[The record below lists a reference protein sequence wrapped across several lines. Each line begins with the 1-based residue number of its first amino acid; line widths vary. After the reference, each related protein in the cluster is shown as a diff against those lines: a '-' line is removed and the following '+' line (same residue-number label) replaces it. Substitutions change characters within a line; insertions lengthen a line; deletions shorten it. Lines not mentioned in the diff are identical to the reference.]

1 MSTPDYKRSDLS
13 IPVRARDLLSW
24 MTPEEKARQLD
35 MFMGSDVIDHM
46 RSGIKM
52 DADANFDPA
61 KAAATIGELGCGVIH
76 DLYPTGAGVSN
87 DLQRWFRANTR
98 LGIPVLLVEEGLHGF
113 NRSGST
119 VFPQCIG
126 LGATFDPGLVERIG
140 AAIAAEMRSVGVH
153 LSLSPVLCL
162 ARDPRWGRAEETF
175 GEDPWLAGSMGKA
188 YVLGMQGD
196 FGPLNVVA
204 EPKHFAGHGSPQGG
218 LNQGPVQIGERE
230 MREVMLKAFRPAFV
244 EGRALGAMCAYHEI
258 DGIPCAANP
267 WLLTDLLRKEWGFEG
282 VVFSD
287 LGAIRQLL
295 DKHLVAKDARDA
307 ICQALRAGVDIQFYD
322 FDHTT
327 WMREISAAYRSGE
340 LEREVL
346 DRAVSRVL
354 ALKFRL
360 GLFDRPETDPARH
373 AKVCRCPVHL
383 DLSLEAARKSLVLL
397 KNEGGLLPLRP
408 GLKRVALLG
417 PSAAKVRLGDYSG
430 PGDGAAK
437 TLCECLRE
445 LMPQTEITYEMGVNI
460 DGGDLEAMPE
470 GWLRDPDGSPGLR
483 GAYFTD
489 GNFSALPDLVRQD
502 ASVNFNWAIALAAPG
517 FPSDGFG
524 VRWTGS
530 IAPDRAHHGCLGFV
544 TSDQVRVWI
553 DGNLV
558 MDAWDAAY
566 GAPAALTTP
575 VSWRAG
581 QDVGLRIEWRKRG
594 AGAVVWLGIGGN
606 DDGIAAATA
615 AAVQAEV
622 AILALGE
629 SDRTSGEGID
639 RCDIGLPGRQGELLR
654 EVLATGT
661 PTVVV
666 LQNGRPLAVPE
677 IAAHA
682 GAVLEAWFPGERGG
696 QAIAEALLG
705 IFNPGGRLP
714 VSVPRHV
721 GQLPLPYNRKPSNQ
735 GRYVELDGSPL
746 WPFGFGLSYTTFAYA
761 DLSLS
766 RVEMKASESIDVAC
780 TVINAGALAGDE
792 VVQLYLSD
800 PVASVTRPVRWLAAC
815 ARVTLAPREKRRV
828 TFRISGELLE
838 LWSRE
843 HRWVVE
849 PGEYRLSLGGGQAGQ
864 LHDSFQVVA

>member
-1 MSTPDYKRSDLS
+1 MSMPDYKRSELS
-13 IPVRARDLLSW
+13 VSLRLRDLLRR

-46 RSGIKM
+46 RFGIKM
-52 DADANFDPA
+52 DADANVDPA

-76 DLYPTGAGVSN
+76 DLYPTRAEVSN

-113 NRSGST
+113 NRADST

-126 LGATFDPGLVERIG
+126 LGATFDPDLVERVG
-140 AAIAAEMRSVGVH
+140 AAIAAEMRTVGVH

-188 YVLGMQGD
+188 YVRGMQGD
-196 FGPLNVVA
+196 LGPLNVVA

-218 LNQGPVQIGERE
+218 LNQGPVHIGERE

-267 WLLTDLLRKEWGFEG
+267 WLLTDLLRGEWGFEG
-282 VVFSD
+282 VVISD

-322 FDHTT
+322 FDHAT
-327 WMREISAAYRSGE
+327 WMREISAAYRSGQ
-340 LEREVL
+340 LETEIL

-360 GLFDRPETDPARH
+360 GLFDRPETDPERH
-373 AKVCRCPVHL
+373 ANVCRCPVHL

-397 KNEGGLLPLRP
+397 KNDGGLLPLRP
-408 GLKRVALLG
+408 GLQRVALLG
-417 PSAAKVRLGDYSG
+417 PSAAKVRLGDYSS
-430 PGDGAAK
+430 PGDGAAR

-445 LMPQTEITYEMGVNI
+445 LMPQTEIVYEMGVNI

-470 GWLRDPDGSPGLR
+470 GWLRGPDGALGLR
-483 GAYFTD
+483 GAYFAD
-489 GNFSALPDLVRQD
+489 GDFEASPDPVRQD
-502 ASVNFNWAIALAAPG
+502 VSVNFNWAIALAAPG
-517 FPSDGFG
+517 LPSDGFG

-530 IAPDRAHHGCLGFV
+530 ITPDRAHHGCLGFV

-553 DGNLV
+553 DGSLV

-566 GAPAALTTP
+566 GAPAALTAP
-575 VSWRAG
+575 VDWRAG
-581 QDVGLRIEWRKRG
+581 QDVEIRIDWRKRG
-594 AGAVVWLGIGGN
+594 SGAVVWLGIGGN
-606 DDGIAAATA
+606 EDGIAAATA
-615 AAVQAEV
+615 AAERAEV

-629 SDRTSGEGID
+629 SDKTSGEGID
-639 RCDIGLPGRQGELLR
+639 RCDVGLPGRQGELLR
-654 EVLATGT
+654 AVLATGT

-677 IAAHA
+677 IAARA
-682 GAVLEAWFPGERGG
+682 PAVLEAWFPGERGG

-705 IFNPGGRLP
+705 ILNPGGRLP

-721 GQLPLPYNRKPSNQ
+721 GQLPLPYDRKPSNQ

-761 DLSLS
+761 DLSVS
-766 RVEMKASESIDVAC
+766 KTEMKVTESIDVAC
-780 TVINAGALAGDE
+780 TVINTGHLAGDE

-800 PVASVTRPVRWLAAC
+800 PVASVTRPLRWLAAC
-815 ARVTLAPREKRRV
+815 ARVTLEPGESRRV
-828 TFRISGELLE
+828 TFRVIGELLE

-843 HRWVVE
+843 RRWVIE
-849 PGEYRLSLGGGQAGQ
+849 PGEYRFSLGGGQAGQ
-864 LHDSFQVVA
+864 LHGSFQVVA